1 VDAIDVNRCALVLVD
16 YQAKLMPAIHDAE
29 DVVRCAVLLAEAGH
43 VLGIRVVGTEQNPKG
58 LGPNVDDV
66 RVRCDAT
73 VAKMH
78 FDACEDGLV
87 EELDWGGTI
96 AGQVVIAGCEAHV
109 CLMQTALGLLRKGRQ
124 VWVVESACGSR
135 RPSDHRLA
143 MQRLASAGATLV
155 SPEMVLFEWLRECDH
170 PKFKSVL
177 QLVKGAPSAPST
189 ASSR

>member
-1 VDAIDVNRCALVLVD
+1 MDAIDVNQCALVLVD

-73 VAKMH
+73 VAKTH

-87 EELDWGGTI
+87 EELDRGRTP

-109 CLMQTALGLLRKGRQ
+109 WPMQTALGLLRKGRQ
-124 VWVVESACGSR
+124 VWVVEQACGSR

-143 MQRLASAGATLV
+143 MQRLGSAGATLV

-177 QLVKGAPSAPST
+177 QLVKAHLQLC
-189 ASSR
+189 R